1 MNRMLKTC
9 AVLALGALLL
19 LPLLARA
26 EENPLKRA
34 KVGEWIEFVTTSATM
49 GAKMDMKIKQ
59 TVVAKDDVSVTL
71 RTVTTMMGR
80 EQPPQDSKIMLNQPY
95 QPYTQGF
102 SDAVVT
108 PLGEGNETITVEGK
122 SYNCRWAKVKVVA
135 TTPAAVESTS
145 KVWSSKDVPV
155 SGLVKMESQ
164 SVMTV
169 GGNTMNTSMTM
180 QLTGSG
186 K

>member
-9 AVLALGALLL
+9 AVLAIGALLL
-19 LPLLARA
+19 PLVARA
-26 EENPLKRA
+26 EENPLKNA
-34 KVGEWIEFVTTSATM
+34 KVGEWVEFVTTSATM
-49 GAKMDMKIKQ
+49 GSKMEMKTKQ

-71 RTVTTMMGR
+71 RTLMTMMGMQ
-80 EQPPQDSKIMLNQPY
+80 QPPQDVKIMLNQPY

-108 PLGEGNETITVEGK
+108 NLGEGNETITVGGK
-122 SYNCRWAKVKVVA
+122 SYACHWTKVKVVA
-135 TTPAAVESTS
+135 TKPAPVQSTS
-145 KVWSSKDVPV
+145 KVWSSKSVPV
-155 SGLVKMESQ
+155 TGLVKMESE
-164 SVMTV
+164 SVMTM
-169 GGNTMNTSMTM
+169 GGNTMTTTMTM